1 MGCGGRAS
9 GDCTRPVRGCLG
21 EETGWSGEEQ
31 AWKKRC
37 APLVYV
43 CDRADA
49 VSAAAGAV
57 GRASLASA
65 RGVRQ
70 LLAASSLPGTT
81 A

>member
-1 MGCGGRAS
+1 M
-9 GDCTRPVRGCLG
+9 
-21 EETGWSGEEQ
+21 
-31 AWKKRC
+31 
-37 APLVYV
+37 YV

-49 VSAAAGAV
+49 VSAVAGAV